1 MNKTWKRQVF
11 RHTALYTAIL
21 MFSHTG
27 GGGGAQA
34 QTQTQTHKYAIVMN
48 GQNLPEV
55 KWGQDY
61 KKLAQK
67 SNERQFTHTTNFHIK
82 KNVTLSFNNI
92 DEVVAEKKD
101 VVVFGTATYLPPY
114 GKVSGFD
121 ADKLKKRGDALGWIK
136 TTKPGLVGYSYEG
149 VTCQNNYN
157 NASSGCPELIYKT
170 QFSFGQ
176 QGLKKKTTGGLDIA
190 EDKSRDNSPIYKLQ
204 DYPGLGV
211 SFNLSSESLVKSIKY
226 NKIISSFSEGVT
238 QQNGTQNQHKD
249 KNLVYTTGDYQY
261 KNKYSSRYV
270 GQNEHSAIAFYL
282 NAKLHLLDKK
292 NIKNIAQGKTV
303 NLGTLKSYVEPTAE
317 WKNKRQNYFQ
327 GNWTFED
334 KGTVSVK
341 LKLPEVK
348 AGRCVNKN
356 NPNPNAKAPSPAL
369 TAPALWFGPVQN
381 GKVQMYSASVS
392 TYPDSSSSQIFL
404 QNLSRKDDT
413 SKPGRYSLKPL
424 STSEIKSKEP
434 NFTGRQ
440 TIIRLDGR
448 VQQIKLGQSNNEVV
462 GFNGNSNNATFG
474 IVSEGSFMPDTSEWK
489 KVLLPWTVRVFAD
502 DSKFKEFNKEEKDN
516 KPKYSQKYR
525 SRDNGKRERNLGD
538 IVNSP
543 IVAVGGYLATSAND
557 GMVHIFKKGNGGDER
572 NYSLKL
578 SYIPG
583 TMPRKDIE
591 NKDSTLAKELRAFA
605 EKGYVGDRYG
615 VDGGFVLRQVNL
627 NGKDHV
633 FMFGAMGFGG
643 RGAYALDL
651 TKADGSDPTKASL
664 FDVKDNGNN
673 GNNGNNRVELGYTVG
688 TPQIGKT
695 HNGKYAAFL
704 ASGYATKKIDDPTNK
719 TALYVYDLEN
729 NGNLI
734 KKIEVKDGKG
744 GLSSPTLVDKDLDG
758 TVDIAYAGD
767 RGGKMYRFDLSGQ
780 SPDQWTVRPIFEG
793 TKPITSAPAI
803 SQLKDKRVVIFGT
816 GSDLSEED
824 VDNMEEQYIYGIF
837 DDDTATTG
845 TVNFSGSGG
854 GLLEQVLSRD
864 NDNKTL
870 FLTDYKRSDGSGS
883 KGWVVKLKDGQR
895 VTVKPTV
902 VLRTAFVTIRK
913 YNDGGCG
920 AETAILGIN
929 TADGGKLT
937 KKSARPIVPDANKDV
952 AQYSGHKQ
960 TTKGKSIPIGCMQKG
975 NEIVCPNGYVYD
987 KPVNV
992 RYLDEKKTDGF
1003 STTADGDAGGSGIDP
1018 AGKRSGKNNRCFSQ
1032 KGVRTL
1038 LMNDLD
1044 SLDITGP
1051 TCGMKRI
1058 SWREVFY

>member
-34 QTQTQTHKYAIVMN
+34 QTQTHKYAIVMN
-48 GQNLPEV
+48 NQKLPEV

-61 KKLAQK
+61 NKLAQK
-67 SNERQFTHTTNFHIK
+67 SNERQFTHTSNFHIAK
-82 KNVTLSFNNI
+82 KNVTLSFNNT
-92 DEVVAEKKD
+92 DKVVAQKND
-101 VVVFGTATYLPPY
+101 TVVFGAATYLPPY

-121 ADKLKKRGDALGWIK
+121 ADKLNKRGDALGWIK
-136 TTKPGLVGYSYEG
+136 TIKPGLVGYSYEG
-149 VTCQNNYN
+149 ITCQNNYSH
-157 NASSGCPELIYKT
+157 ASRGCPELSYKT
-170 QFSFGQ
+170 QFTFGNS
-176 QGLKKKTTGGLDIA
+176 GLAKKANGGGLDIYV
-190 EDKSRDNSPIYKLQ
+190 DKSRDNSPIYKLK
-204 DYPGLGV
+204 DHPWLGV

-226 NKIISSFSEGVT
+226 NKIISSFSEDVT
-238 QQNGTQNQHKD
+238 QNNGADSQHKD

-261 KNKYSSRYV
+261 KNKYPSRYV
-270 GQNEHSAIAFYL
+270 GQDEHSAVAFYL

-292 NIKNIAQGKTV
+292 QIKNIAQGKTV
-303 NLGTLKSYVEPTAE
+303 NLGTLKPRIELTEA
-317 WKNKRQNYFQ
+317 WKNKPGSYFN

-334 KGTVSVK
+334 KGVVSVE
-341 LKLPEVK
+341 LILPQVK
-348 AGRCVNKN
+348 ADRCINK
-356 NPNPNAKAPSPAL
+356 PNPNNNTKVPSPAL

-381 GKVQMYSASVS
+381 GKAEMYSASVS
-392 TYPDSSSSQIFL
+392 TYPDSSSSRIFL
-404 QNLSRKDDT
+404 QNLKRKTDT
-413 SKPGRYSLKPL
+413 SRPGRYSLATL
-424 STSEIKSKEP
+424 NKSDIESREP
-434 NFTGRQ
+434 TFTGRQ
-440 TIIRLDGR
+440 TIIRLDGG
-448 VQQIKLGQSNNEVV
+448 VQQIKLQGNKVTSFNVN
-462 GFNGNSNNATFG
+462 NGNNTFG
-474 IVSEGSFMPDTSEWK
+474 IVKDLGVDPDASEWK
-489 KVLLPWTVRVFAD
+489 KVLLPWTVRASND
-502 DSKFKEFNKEEKDN
+502 DGQFNTFNKEEN
-516 KPKYSQKYR
+516 NGKPKYSQKYR
-525 SRDNGKRERNLGD
+525 SRDSSKHERNLGD

-557 GMVHIFKKGNGGDER
+557 GMVHIFKKGNGDAR

-591 NKDSTLAKELRAFA
+591 NKDSNLAKELRAFA

-615 VDGGFVLRQVNL
+615 VDGGFVLRQVEWKGQNR
-627 NGKDHV
+627 V

-651 TKADGSDPTKASL
+651 SKIDSNNPTAVSL
-664 FDVKDNGNN
+664 FDVKDN

-704 ASGYATKKIDDPTNK
+704 ASGYATKTIDSTDNK

-729 NGNLI
+729 NNGTPI
-734 KKIEVKDGKG
+734 AKIEVPNGKG

-758 TVDIAYAGD
+758 TIDIAYAGD
-767 RGGKMYRFDLSGQ
+767 RGGNMYRFDLSNNDPTKW
-780 SPDQWTVRPIFEG
+780 SARAIFSG
-793 TKPITSAPAI
+793 NKPITSAPAI

-824 VDNMEEQYIYGIF
+824 VDSKEIQHVYGIF
-837 DDDTATTG
+837 DNDTDTG
-845 TVNFSGSGG
+845 TAQDGQGK
-854 GLLEQVLSRD
+854 GLLEQVLSEE
-864 NDNKTL
+864 NKTL
-870 FLTDYKRSDGSGS
+870 FLTDYKRSNGSGS
-883 KGWVVKLKDGQR
+883 KGWMVKLQPGQR

-913 YNDGGCG
+913 YTDNGCG

-937 KKSARPIVPDANKDV
+937 KKSARPIVPAANSKV
-952 AQYSGHKQ
+952 AQYSGDKK
-960 TTKGKSIPIGCMQKG
+960 TSSGKSIPIGCMQKDNG
-975 NEIVCPNGYVYD
+975 IVCPNGYVYG

-1018 AGKRSGKNNRCFSQ
+1018 DGKRSGKNNRCFSQ

-1051 TCGMKRI
+1051 MCGMKRI
-1058 SWREVFY
+1058 SWREIFY

>member
-1 MNKTWKRQVF
+1 MNKTLKRRVF
-11 RHTALYTAIL
+11 RHTALYAAIL

-27 GGGGAQA
+27 GGGAQA
-34 QTQTQTHKYAIVMN
+34 QTHNYAIVMN
-48 GQNLPEV
+48 EQNQPEV
-55 KWGQDY
+55 KQEGSYSTLREKDR
-61 KKLAQK
+61 
-67 SNERQFTHTTNFHIK
+67 ERKFIYNK
-82 KNVTLSFNNI
+82 GRSGGGSVSFNNS
-92 DEVVAEKKD
+92 DELVSRQSGTA
-101 VVVFGTATYLPPY
+101 VFGTATYLPPY

-121 ADKLKKRGDALGWIK
+121 ADGLEKRNNAAGWIR
-136 TTKPGLVGYSYEG
+136 TTRIALAGYSY
-149 VTCQNNYN
+149 
-157 NASSGCPELIYKT
+157 ASVVCKSSTGCPKLVYKT
-170 QFSFGQ
+170 RFSFDNPD
-176 QGLKKKTTGGLDIA
+176 LEKIGGRLDRHT
-190 EDKSRDNSPIYKLQ
+190 DPSRDNSPIYKLK
-204 DYPGLGV
+204 DHPWLGV
-211 SFNLSSESLVKSIKY
+211 SFNLGSENTVKNGKSSSKL
-226 NKIISSFSEGVT
+226 ISSFNENNNNQTIVSTTEGDPISLGD
-238 QQNGTQNQHKD
+238 QQREHTAV
-249 KNLVYTTGDYQY
+249 VY
-261 KNKYSSRYV
+261 
-270 GQNEHSAIAFYL
+270 YL

-292 NIKNIAQGKTV
+292 GIKDITDKTV
-303 NLGTLKSYVEPTAE
+303 QLGVLRPSIDVRLQRNTGLAGLLNFWASWDIKDNGQIP
-317 WKNKRQNYFQ
+317 
-327 GNWTFED
+327 
-334 KGTVSVK
+334 VK
-341 LKLPEVK
+341 LGLPEVK
-348 AGRCVNKN
+348 AGRCINAN
-356 NPNPNAKAPSPAL
+356 NPNKSTKAPSPAL

-381 GKVQMYSASVS
+381 GKMEMYSASVS
-392 TYPDSSSSQIFL
+392 TYPDSSSSRIFL
-404 QNLSRKDDT
+404 QNLKRKNDPN
-413 SKPGRYSLKPL
+413 KPGRYSLATL
-424 STSEIKSKEP
+424 NKSDIESREP
-434 NFTGRQ
+434 TFTGRQ
-440 TIIRLDGR
+440 TVIRLDKG
-448 VQQIKLGQSNNEVV
+448 VHQIKLKGNEVE
-462 GFNGNSNNATFG
+462 GFKGNNGNDTFG
-474 IVSEGSFMPDTSEWK
+474 IVSEGSFMPDDSEWK
-489 KVLLPWTVRVFAD
+489 KVLLPWTVRGVND
-502 DSKFKEFNKEEKDN
+502 DQFKTFNKEEKN
-516 KPKYSQKYR
+516 GKPKYSQKYR
-525 SRDNGKRERNLGD
+525 SRDNGNNSKRDLGD

-591 NKDSTLAKELRAFA
+591 SKDSTLAKELRAFA

-651 TKADGSDPTKASL
+651 TKADGSDPTAVSL
-664 FDVKDNGNN
+664 FDVKHDNN
-673 GNNGNNRVELGYTVG
+673 GNNSNNSVQLGYTVG

-695 HNGKYAAFL
+695 HDGKYAAFL
-704 ASGYATKKIDDPTNK
+704 ASGYATKTIDDQQNK
-719 TALYVYDLEN
+719 TALYVYDLESS
-729 NGNLI
+729 GTLI
-734 KKIEVKDGKG
+734 KKIDVPGGKG

-780 SPDQWTVRPIFEG
+780 DPQQWSVRTIFSG
-793 TKPITSAPAI
+793 NKPITSAPAV

-824 VDNMEEQYIYGIF
+824 VDNNDIQSIYGIF
-837 DDDTATTG
+837 DNDTDTG
-845 TVNFSGSGG
+845 TAQDGQGK
-854 GLLEQVLSRD
+854 GLLEQKLSEE
-864 NDNKTL
+864 NKTL
-870 FLTDYKRSDGSGS
+870 FLTDYKRSDGSGD
-883 KGWVVKLKDGQR
+883 KGWVVKLQPGQR

-937 KKSARPIVPDANKDV
+937 KKSARPIVPEANTAV

-1018 AGKRSGKNNRCFSQ
+1018 DGKRSGKNNRCFSQ

>member
-27 GGGGAQA
+27 GGGGQAQA
-34 QTQTQTHKYAIVMN
+34 QTQTHKYAIVMN
-48 GQNLPEV
+48 AQNLPEV
-55 KWGQDY
+55 KWGGDY
-61 KKLAQK
+61 NKLVQK
-67 SNERQFTHTTNFHIK
+67 INEREVTHTSFFRIK
-82 KNVTLSFNNI
+82 KSVSFSFNNK

-101 VVVFGTATYLPPY
+101 AVVFGAATYLPPY

-121 ADKLKKRGDALGWIK
+121 TAKLTERKNAVDQIG
-136 TTKPGLVGYSYEG
+136 TTHPGLVGYSYEG
-149 VTCQNNYN
+149 STC
-157 NASSGCPELIYKT
+157 SSGGCPTVAYRT
-170 QFSFGQ
+170 QFTFGNSS
-176 QGLKKKTTGGLDIA
+176 LAKKTNGGGLDIY
-190 EDKSRDNSPIYKLQ
+190 EDKSRDNSPIYKLK
-204 DYPGLGV
+204 DHPWLGV
-211 SFNLSSESLVKSIKY
+211 SFNLGGESSFKPKRQGSLV
-226 NKIISSFSEGVT
+226 SSFSEDVT
-238 QQNGTQNQHKD
+238 QQNGADSQHKG
-249 KNLVYTTGDYQY
+249 KNLVYTTDDYKSQNN
-261 KNKYSSRYV
+261 KNHQDKHHAV
-270 GQNEHSAIAFYL
+270 AFYL

-292 NIKNIAQGKTV
+292 QIKNIAQVGTV
-303 NLGTLKSYVEPTAE
+303 DLGTLKTRIEPTEA
-317 WKNKRQNYFQ
+317 WKKQNNNFFS
-327 GNWTFED
+327 GSWTYEE
-334 KGTVSVK
+334 KGLVSVK

-434 NFTGRQ
+434 TFTGRQ
-440 TIIRLDGR
+440 TVIRLDSG
-448 VQQIKLGQSNNEVV
+448 VQQIKLGKNNNEVT

-489 KVLLPWTVRVFAD
+489 KVLLPWTVRGSAD
-502 DSKFKEFNKEEKDN
+502 DNRFKSINQESSQ
-516 KPKYSQKYR
+516 YSQRYR
-525 SRDNGKRERNLGD
+525 IRDNNSNRNLGD

-543 IVAVGGYLATSAND
+543 IVAVGEYLATSAND
-557 GMVHIFKKGNGGDER
+557 GMVHIFKKNGGGDDR

-591 NKDSTLAKELRAFA
+591 SKDSTLAKELRAFA

-615 VDGGFVLRQVNL
+615 VDGGFVLRQVERD
-627 NGKDHV
+627 GKTRV

-651 TKADGSDPTKASL
+651 TKAENGNPTAVSL
-664 FDVKDNGNN
+664 FDVKHDNSGNN
-673 GNNGNNRVELGYTVG
+673 SNNSNNSVQLGYTVG

-704 ASGYATKKIDDPTNK
+704 ASGYATKTIDDQQNK
-719 TALYVYDLEN
+719 TALYVYDLESN
-729 NGNLI
+729 NGTPIATIN
-734 KKIEVKDGKG
+734 VPDGKG

-767 RGGKMYRFDLSGQ
+767 RGGKMYRFDLSGNNPN
-780 SPDQWTVRPIFEG
+780 SWTVRTIFEG

-824 VDNMEEQYIYGIF
+824 VDNKDIQHVYGIF
-837 DDDTATTG
+837 DNDTDTSVAKDG
-845 TVNFSGSGG
+845 QGN
-854 GLLEQVLSRD
+854 GLLEQVLKKD
-864 NDNKTL
+864 GNTL
-870 FLTDYKRSDGSGS
+870 FLSDYKRSNGSGD
-883 KGWVVKLKDGQR
+883 KGWVVKLEAGQR

-913 YNDGGCG
+913 YTTDGCG

-937 KKSARPIVPDANKDV
+937 KKSARPIVPEANTAV
-952 AQYSGHKQ
+952 AQYSGHKK
-960 TTKGKSIPIGCMQKG
+960 TSSGKSIPIGCMEKNG
-975 NEIVCPNGYVYD
+975 GTVCPNGYVYD

-1018 AGKRSGKNNRCFSQ
+1018 DGKRSGKNNRCFSQ

-1058 SWREVFY
+1058 SWREIFY